1 MFRKQSFWK
10 GSALLLASA
19 MIAKLLGACFKIP
32 LTNVLGGTGMG
43 YFSTAYGL
51 LLPVYALSV
60 TGLSAAVAQTVSRAA
75 ALEHWAEVRRI
86 RDTARLACGVLGLFL
101 SLCMFLLAEPFAALV
116 AAQPYALFSL
126 LAIAPAALFGCL
138 TAVERG
144 YWEGLQNMTP
154 TAVSQALEA
163 VAKLGLG
170 LALCQWVLAHPEIVC
185 RRVPADVPLSA
196 LAAAGAVLGVTLSTA
211 MGWLY
216 FLLRGLRSGNRLP
229 RGNAPAAPMGQIFRR
244 LLYVMIPVAL
254 GSLVTNLT
262 SLLDL
267 VTMMR
272 CLGRAQML
280 HSGELLRDSCICTGF
295 SGVCLRFVYRHGDH
309 GVQPGA
315 VCDQYAGEER
325 TALCGGALGKTG
337 SGRGCG
343 AYSFGN
349 RCSGGNGAPGGRRR
363 VGAGRA
369 GDAHSL
375 RRQTRRGCHRRRGIP
390 HAAPRHGLPLS
401 HLSALQHF
409 AGRRESRRSGGVYAG
424 RGRRET
430 PGQPGADSTSGVLH
444 HRRRYR
450 HIIVLSGTAGAD
462 PVAAAALSGKAAA
475 SNANPAAHC
484 ACSRVLYGG
493 GVVLP
498 GTDGCAGNAA
508 LCGGGSGRRLSGI
521 SGGTVSAGAA
531 PAETDRQ
538 YTIK

>member
-1 MFRKQSFWK
+1 MFQ
-10 GSALLLASA
+10 
-19 MIAKLLGACFKIP
+19 
-32 LTNVLGGTGMG
+32 N
-43 YFSTAYGL
+43 TADQCAGRYGNGIFQHCL
-51 LLPVYALSV
+51 
-60 TGLSAAVAQTVSRAA
+60 RAA
-75 ALEHWAEVRRI
+75 AAGVCLVGHRAVGGGGADGLPCGGAGTLGRGAAYPGYGTPCLRRPGAVPQPVYVPAGRAVRRPG
-86 RDTARLACGVLGLFL
+86 CGAA
-101 SLCMFLLAEPFAALV
+101 LCPVFAARHCAGSAVRL
-116 AAQPYALFSL
+116 SDGSGTWL
-126 LAIAPAALFGCL
+126 LGGIAEHDAYGGLPGAGGC
-138 TAVERG
+138 G
-144 YWEGLQNMTP
+144 
-154 TAVSQALEA
+154 
-163 VAKLGLG
+163 K
-170 LALCQWVLAHPEIVC
+170 
-185 RRVPADVPLSA
+185 
-196 LAAAGAVLGVTLSTA
+196 AGAGTGAVPVGA
-211 MGWLY
+211 GA
-216 FLLRGLRSGNRLP
+216 SGNRLP
-229 RGNAPAAPMGQIFRR
+229 PCAGGRAAFCAGGCRGSAGCDAVHRHGLAVLSAAWTALREPPATGQCTGCTHGADLPAAALCDDSGGAGVSGDESHLAAGSGDHDALSGQGADAAQRGTAPA
-244 LLYVMIPVAL
+244 V
-254 GSLVTNLT
+254 
-262 SLLDL
+262 
-267 VTMMR
+267 
-272 CLGRAQML
+272 
-280 HSGELLRDSCICTGF
+280 RDSCICTGF

-349 RCSGGNGAPGGRRR
+349 RCSGGNGAPGGRRL